1 MEYQNPQPSQGL
13 QQRAAPVPVPGPGRT
28 VISETAVAKVAGIAA
43 RSVPGVYSLG
53 SVPSRALGAI
63 RDAVG
68 SSDHAAGV
76 RAEVGETQ
84 VAVDIS
90 LVASYGTPLHSL
102 ANQVRAA
109 VYRAVEELVGEV
121 AHVLEDH
128 RVVRLP
134 RDLERDA
141 GPSVRPLEVGDV
153 RQRHLVGVFGVG
165 SPEYFQITPAALAPM
180 TSNRMTPAPIS
191 ENFLAFPDAGGA
203 LSCVSETK
211 PADCCKVGTDDDG
224 AVCGISMICAAACVG
239 CE

>member
-13 QQRAAPVPVPGPGRT
+13 QQRAAPVPVPGSGRT

-109 VYRAVEELVGEV
+109 VYRAVEELVGLQVIEV
-121 AHVLEDH
+121 NV
-128 RVVRLP
+128 
-134 RDLERDA
+134 
-141 GPSVRPLEVGDV
+141 EVTDV
-153 RQRHLVGVFGVG
+153 YIPPPV
-165 SPEYFQITPAALAPM
+165 
-180 TSNRMTPAPIS
+180 
-191 ENFLAFPDAGGA
+191 
-203 LSCVSETK
+203 K
-211 PADCCKVGTDDDG
+211 PAVSGPTDVSGTAG
-224 AVCGISMICAAACVG
+224 REALL
-239 CE
+239 

>member
-102 ANQVRAA
+102 ANAVRAA
-109 VYRAVEELVGEV
+109 VYRAVEELVGLQVIEV
-121 AHVLEDH
+121 NV
-128 RVVRLP
+128 
-134 RDLERDA
+134 
-141 GPSVRPLEVGDV
+141 EVTDV
-153 RQRHLVGVFGVG
+153 YIPPPV
-165 SPEYFQITPAALAPM
+165 
-180 TSNRMTPAPIS
+180 
-191 ENFLAFPDAGGA
+191 
-203 LSCVSETK
+203 K
-211 PADCCKVGTDDDG
+211 PAVSGPTDVSGTAG
-224 AVCGISMICAAACVG
+224 REALL
-239 CE
+239 

>member
-1 MEYQNPQPSQGL
+1 MEYQNPQPEPGIRSA
-13 QQRAAPVPVPGPGRT
+13 AAPVPVPAPGLGRT

-43 RSVPGVYSLG
+43 RAVPGVYSLG

-109 VYRAVEELVGEV
+109 VYRAVEELVGLQVIEV
-121 AHVLEDH
+121 NV
-128 RVVRLP
+128 
-134 RDLERDA
+134 
-141 GPSVRPLEVGDV
+141 EVTDV
-153 RQRHLVGVFGVG
+153 YVPPPVK
-165 SPEYFQITPAALAPM
+165 PAAAG
-180 TSNRMTPAPIS
+180 TP
-191 ENFLAFPDAGGA
+191 EREA
-203 LSCVSETK
+203 LL
-211 PADCCKVGTDDDG
+211 
-224 AVCGISMICAAACVG
+224 
-239 CE
+239 